1 MPNIKQQEKRMR
13 QAEKA
18 RMRNRARK
26 TEVKTFV
33 KRFEQSLAEG
43 DQEASQEA
51 LRKAIS
57 LLDRAASD
65 RIIHKNN
72 AAHRKSRLSAKFSAA
87 YKGEEE
93 A

>member
-18 RMRNRARK
+18 RIRNRARK

-33 KRFEQSLAEG
+33 KKFELSLSEG
-43 DQEASQEA
+43 DAQASEEA

-72 AAHRKSRLSAKFSAA
+72 AAHRKSRLTAKYQAA
-87 YKGEEE
+87 YKG
-93 A
+93 

>member
-13 QAEKA
+13 QAAKA

-33 KRFEQSLAEG
+33 KKFVVSLPEG
-43 DQEASQEA
+43 DKEASQEA
-51 LRKAIS
+51 LRKAAS

-72 AAHRKSRLSAKFSAA
+72 AAHRKSRLTAKFQAA
-87 YKGEEE
+87 FKD
-93 A
+93 

>member
-13 QAEKA
+13 QAAKA

-33 KRFEQSLAEG
+33 NKFVVSLPEG
-43 DQEASQEA
+43 DKEASQEA
-51 LRKAIS
+51 LRKAVS

-72 AAHRKSRLSAKFSAA
+72 AAHRKSRLTAKFQAA
-87 YKGEEE
+87 FKD
-93 A
+93 

>member
-26 TEVKTFV
+26 TEVKSHV
-33 KRFEQSLAEG
+33 KKFEVSLGE
-43 DQEASQEA
+43 DDKEASQEA
-51 LRKAIS
+51 LRKTVS

-65 RIIHKNN
+65 RIIHRNN
-72 AAHRKSRLSAKFSAA
+72 AAHRKSRLTAKFQAA
-87 YKGEEE
+87 FKD
-93 A
+93 

>member
-26 TEVKTFV
+26 TEVKTYV
-33 KRFEQSLAEG
+33 KKFETSLAEG
-43 DQEASQEA
+43 DKDASLEA

-57 LLDRAASD
+57 LLDRAAAD

-72 AAHRKSRLSAKFSAA
+72 AAHRKSRLAAKYQAA
-87 YKGEEE
+87 YED
-93 A
+93 

>member
-26 TEVKTFV
+26 TEVKTFI
-33 KRFEQSLAEG
+33 KKFELSLSEG
-43 DQEASQEA
+43 DVEASEEA

-57 LLDRAASD
+57 LLDRAATD

-72 AAHRKSRLSAKFSAA
+72 AAHRKSRLTAKYQAA
-87 YKGEEE
+87 FKG
-93 A
+93 